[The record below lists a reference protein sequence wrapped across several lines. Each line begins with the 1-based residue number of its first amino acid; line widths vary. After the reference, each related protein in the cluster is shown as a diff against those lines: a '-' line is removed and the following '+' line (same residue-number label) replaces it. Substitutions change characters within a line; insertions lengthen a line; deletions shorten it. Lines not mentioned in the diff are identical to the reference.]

1 MSNIVYIFAK
11 IDLSNMAKT
20 SFKDFIISFLEKAN
34 KTQKQNLVDTHRM
47 LLEYYVKNY
56 FFENKDETH
65 NLLNFFNNNSLYLN
79 ESAIELGYCDN
90 DEYTTQLCD
99 DVKQRTNNNKLTDF
113 DILTSDVNTI

>member
-1 MSNIVYIFAK
+1 
-11 IDLSNMAKT
+11 
-20 SFKDFIISFLEKAN
+20 
-34 KTQKQNLVDTHRM
+34 M